1 MYILDIDMTITDENG
16 SLGRIGGATPY
27 PMASNGI

>member
-16 SLGRIGGATPY
+16 SLGRIGGANTI
-27 PMASNGI
+27 SNGI